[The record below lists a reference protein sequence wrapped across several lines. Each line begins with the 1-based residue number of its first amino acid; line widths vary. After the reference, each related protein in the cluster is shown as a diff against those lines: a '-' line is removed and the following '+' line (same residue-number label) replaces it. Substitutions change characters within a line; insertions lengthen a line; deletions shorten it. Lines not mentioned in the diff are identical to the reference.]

1 MELCPVSDTQLPSH
15 CIYKW
20 RAADFDSREP
30 QPQCFR
36 KFWSKKSLKKS
47 KNSMKFQLPQFQ
59 LHQHCWKSRTN
70 TQRNWH
76 CLPKPVSSKFLSK
89 LDKKK
94 EFDPLPKP
102 CKPQLRRAWR
112 ASFFFGARHWKRRP
126 WKNNGFRW
134 QWNGKT
140 FAIISIITFL
150 RAMASL
156 LMSNW
161 TLWINYS
168 KFCVYRAWMFK
179 KFSFLENYKAFPTEN
194 LSQGLGWY

>member
-94 EFDPLPKP
+94 NLIHFPNPASRNFDVHEELHSSLVHDTEKEDHE
-102 CKPQLRRAWR
+102 KTMV
-112 ASFFFGARHWKRRP
+112 FGGNETVKHLQSSP
-126 WKNNGFRW
+126 SSPSSERW
-134 QWNGKT
+134 
-140 FAIISIITFL
+140 
-150 RAMASL
+150 L
-156 LMSNW
+156 LCW
-161 TLWINYS
+161 CQIELY
-168 KFCVYRAWMFK
+168 
-179 KFSFLENYKAFPTEN
+179 E
-194 LSQGLGWY
+194 